1 MSRFVVKLPKRQKP
15 PKRPADPRRATV
27 GFQLLDPAYRGR
39 IKWHPEARLL
49 QLVERPQRSLA

>member
-1 MSRFVVKLPKRQKP
+1 
-15 PKRPADPRRATV
+15 V